1 MNVLWVNTRMLLF
14 FRLCSLAI
22 LISTIL
28 AINCAERPRPLPA
41 VRSCASRKNRPPCSA
56 PTILSVAAKMDDG
69 TTSVGRAALHLLN
82 EGPHRERL
90 GTASPL
96 PVLSSRT
103 KLKLE
108 AVRSTISTMT
118 QSQSHIRDRT
128 RSPRARPRTFAR
140 QVRATRARTTH
151 TQMYSRTQGSSFGE
165 SIPHVA
171 HWPTV
176 T

>member
-1 MNVLWVNTRMLLF
+1 MLLF

-90 GTASPL
+90 GPRDLPHAHLARSHACISRAISGGDLRPYSP
-96 PVLSSRT
+96 PSEPEEEPGDGGGGEGGDGEV
-103 KLKLE
+103 E
-108 AVRSTISTMT
+108 GGVPAVAVGELLCL
-118 QSQSHIRDRT
+118 
-128 RSPRARPRTFAR
+128 RAWRRGCGWR
-140 QVRATRARTTH
+140 GHRRRGGGC
-151 TQMYSRTQGSSFGE
+151 RGGGR
-165 SIPHVA
+165 
-171 HWPTV
+171 
-176 T
+176 